1 MKVYVKNKFM
11 SLGGSSSVLN
21 EQKEPVLRVKGKVFS
36 ITHKKRIKDLNNN
49 LLFVVRNKYWN
60 FTKHKA
66 FIYDNNKNKIATVVS
81 NWVNLNNEYT
91 VEGYT
96 DEIKIQGNFFSSQ
109 CEILKNGE
117 VVGTIRRQ
125 MAMFTDAFELEAN
138 EEDIP
143 FLVALVIAIDN
154 IVDKKHKDRH

>member
-91 VEGYT
+91 VEEYT

>member
-138 EEDIP
+138 EEDVP